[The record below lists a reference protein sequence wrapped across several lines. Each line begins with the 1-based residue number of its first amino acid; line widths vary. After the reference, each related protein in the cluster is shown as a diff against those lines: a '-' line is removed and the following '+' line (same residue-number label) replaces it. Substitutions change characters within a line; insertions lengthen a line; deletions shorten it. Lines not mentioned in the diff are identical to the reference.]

1 MQSLLVVSFSSPT
14 PVAVIPGIVYPLSFW
29 PEEHW
34 RWHWRLILVVRLAV
48 VDCTNTCSIVL
59 HDRGRSEVDEGGEM
73 AGRNEVRRPCGS
85 PDY

>member
-34 RWHWRLILVVRLAV
+34 RWHWRLILVEAG
-48 VDCTNTCSIVL
+48 S
-59 HDRGRSEVDEGGEM
+59 GGLYQHM
-73 AGRNEVRRPCGS
+73 
-85 PDY
+85 